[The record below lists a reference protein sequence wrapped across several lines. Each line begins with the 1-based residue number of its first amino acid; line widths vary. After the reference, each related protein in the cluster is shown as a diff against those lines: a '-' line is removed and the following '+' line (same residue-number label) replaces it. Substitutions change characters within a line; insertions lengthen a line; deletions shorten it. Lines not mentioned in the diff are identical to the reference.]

1 MSASNKK
8 KLRKE
13 QNTAKM
19 TARQTQAEKEAK
31 QLKRYTVTFVTILVV
46 ILVAALAIVTVR
58 GIVQSGTLQKNSI
71 AAVIGDHE
79 LNAVELNYY
88 YNDAINE
95 NYQQWYKQYGSNT
108 AVYLQLL
115 MNLNLSA
122 PLDEQ
127 VYDTKTGQTWADYF
141 VELAIENAK
150 HTYMLCDLANAADFE
165 LDEETKEAIDSQM
178 GVLPLYASIYGY
190 SSAKK
195 YLGATYCYGADE
207 ESYRRY
213 MEMNALADAYLSHY
227 AEELNYTDEQIREFE
242 KEKLNNYNSYSYSTV
257 YLSYT
262 HFLGDKKKD
271 ENGKEIPFTEEDNDA
286 ARAKAKEVA
295 EALLSAKTYDELK
308 LAVENLDIN
317 KDADGK
323 KLEKLTVSA
332 SDNKNVLG
340 SKLPSLLTEWLTDS
354 NRVPGENS
362 VIVNEVTAPTEESD
376 KTEGEGEGEKEE
388 PKKTINGY
396 YVVIFNGMNDNKV
409 STVDVRHLLVSFV
422 DEGKDNKKDDNGKV
436 IYSQEEK
443 DAAKAKAE
451 KLLKDWEAMEGGKTL
466 ENFKTLV
473 HDNTDDSGSKETGG
487 LYENISYDQNYVEP
501 FLNWALDEKRTP
513 EEVGIVETEYGYHIM
528 YFVEVNE
535 LNYRDFII
543 SEEMRSED
551 TKKWYDEQL
560 KDVSTEKKDMKWIKL
575 DTVIGG

>member
-31 QLKRYTVTFVTILVV
+31 QLKRYTVTFVAILVA
-46 ILVAALAIVTVR
+46 IIVAALAIVTVR

-71 AAVIGDHE
+71 AAVIGEHE

-88 YNDAINE
+88 YNDTISQT
-95 NYQQWYKQYGSNT
+95 YQEWYNQYGSNT
-108 AVYLQLL
+108 AVYLQIL
-115 MNLNLSA
+115 MNLNLSL

-141 VELAIENAK
+141 VELAISDAK
-150 HTYMLCDLANAADFE
+150 RTYALCDLANAAGFE
-165 LDEETKEAIDSQM
+165 LDKETKESIDSQINI
-178 GVLPLYASIYGY
+178 LPLYASIYGY

-195 YLGATYCYGADE
+195 YLGASYCYGADE
-207 ESYRRY
+207 ESYRSY
-213 MEMNALADAYLSHY
+213 MEMNALADAYLAHY
-227 AEELNYTDEQIREFE
+227 AEELKYTDDQIREFE

-262 HFLGDKKKD
+262 HFLGEQKKD
-271 ENGKEIPFTEEDNDA
+271 ADGKLIPYTEEENNA

-295 EALLSAKTYDELK
+295 DALLSAKNYDELM
-308 LAVENLDIN
+308 LAVNNLDIN
-317 KDADGK
+317 KDAEGK
-323 KLEKLTVSA
+323 KLEKPVVSA
-332 SDNKNVLG
+332 ADYKNVLG
-340 SKLPSLLTEWLTDS
+340 SKLPSLLNAWLTDGQ
-354 NRVPGENS
+354 RVTGDNS
-362 VIVNEVTAPTEESD
+362 VIVNEVTDSTSSE

-422 DEGKDNKKDDNGKV
+422 DEGNDNKKDDDGKV
-436 IYSQEEK
+436 IYTEEEMKAAEEK
-443 DAAKAKAE
+443 AN
-451 KLLKDWEAMEGGKTL
+451 KLLKDWEAMEGGKTE
-466 ENFKTLV
+466 ENFKKLV
-473 HDNTDDSGSKETGG
+473 HDNTDDTGSKETGG

-501 FLNWALDEKRTP
+501 FLNWCIDETRKP
-513 EEVGIVETEYGYHIM
+513 EDVEIVKTEYGYHIM

-535 LNYRDFII
+535 MNYRDLII
-543 SEEMRSED
+543 SEKMRADD
-551 TKKWYDEQL
+551 TQKWYDEQL
-560 KDVSTEKKDMKWIKL
+560 KTVSTEKKDMKWIKL